1 MLSPRSVRFGRR
13 IGMPN
18 RKYIVR
24 LSFDE
29 RQDLQDLVSKGRTQ
43 AYRIRHAHILMKADA
58 DGPCWGDDAIG
69 QAFSCH
75 RRTVESIRKRFV
87 LQGLDAA
94 LERKKRER
102 PPIEPILDGEKEARL
117 IALACSQP
125 PKGRSRWTLELLADK
140 LVELS
145 IVESISYR
153 TVQRALKKT
162 NSSLI

>member
-1 MLSPRSVRFGRR
+1 
-13 IGMPN
+13 MPN

-24 LSFDE
+24 LSCDE
-29 RQDLQDLVSKGRTQ
+29 RKRLQDLVSKGRTQ

-58 DGPCWGDDAIG
+58 DGPCWGDEAIA

-75 RRTVESIRKRFV
+75 RRTAEGIRKRFV
-87 LQGLDAA
+87 VQGLDAV

-125 PKGRSRWTLELLADK
+125 PKGRSRWTLELLA
-140 LVELS
+140 
-145 IVESISYR
+145 
-153 TVQRALKKT
+153 
-162 NSSLI
+162 

>member
-1 MLSPRSVRFGRR
+1 
-13 IGMPN
+13 MPN

-24 LSFDE
+24 LRCDE
-29 RQDLQDLVSKGRTQ
+29 RKQLQDLVSKGRTQ
-43 AYRIRHAHILMKADA
+43 AYRIRHAHILLKADA
-58 DGPCWGDDAIG
+58 EGPGWGDEAIAE
-69 QAFSCH
+69 AFSCH
-75 RRTVESIRKRFV
+75 RRTVEGLRKRLV
-87 LQGLDAA
+87 IQGLDAA

-102 PPIEPILDGEKEARL
+102 PPIEPILDGEREARL

-140 LVELS
+140 LVELH

-162 NSSLI
+162 NSSPI

>member
-1 MLSPRSVRFGRR
+1 MALAGATKPSPQRFRA
-13 IGMPN
+13 
-18 RKYIVR
+18 
-24 LSFDE
+24 
-29 RQDLQDLVSKGRTQ
+29 T
-43 AYRIRHAHILMKADA
+43 DA
-58 DGPCWGDDAIG
+58 LREG
-69 QAFSCH
+69 S
-75 RRTVESIRKRFV
+75 RKRFV

-140 LVELS
+140 LVELN
-145 IVESISYR
+145 IVGSISCR

-162 NSSLI
+162 NSSPI